1 MANLKPYKF
10 TDEDRRKGGMNAAG
24 KRLRIGMIRGTL
36 EDYLHGVGKFEGT
49 SFVDDLLMIS
59 PKDRLNFLIAWMPYE
74 RPKLQAIE
82 QIVEIS
88 KSDRSKEEIEQEIF
102 AILEVNN

>member
-10 TDEDRRKGGMNAAG
+10 TRDDARKGGQMSTKRRLQIGNINA
-24 KRLRIGMIRGTL
+24 TL
-36 EDYLHGVGKFEGT
+36 QDYLHGVGKFEGT
-49 SFVDDLLMIS
+49 SFVDDLLIIN

-102 AILEVNN
+102 AILDVNN